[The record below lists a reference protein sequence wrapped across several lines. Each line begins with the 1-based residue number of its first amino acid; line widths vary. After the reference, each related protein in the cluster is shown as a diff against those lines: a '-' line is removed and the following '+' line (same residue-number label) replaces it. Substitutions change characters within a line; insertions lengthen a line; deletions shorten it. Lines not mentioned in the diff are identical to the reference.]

1 MYSIGKNSDTTGY
14 GIKKFFVDTEVEI
27 SNIPLETVFPGST
40 AFVIENSKS
49 YMLNNQYKWI
59 ELQSTGG
66 GSSGGGGDIPPGE
79 EVNYDG
85 GTVIG

>member
-49 YMLNNQYKWI
+49 YMLNNQFQWI
-59 ELQSTGG
+59 EISNGGGSTGG
-66 GSSGGGGDIPPGE
+66 GGNISPDDEI
-79 EVNYDG
+79 NYDG

>member
-1 MYSIGKNSDTTGY
+1 MYSIGKNSDTIGY

-49 YMLNNQYKWI
+49 YMLNNQFQWI
-59 ELQSTGG
+59 EI
-66 GSSGGGGDIPPGE
+66 SSGGGSAGGGGNISPDDEI
-79 EVNYDG
+79 NYDG

>member
-27 SNIPLETVFPGST
+27 LNIPLETVFPGST

-49 YMLNNQYKWI
+49 YMLNNQFKWV
-59 ELQSTGG
+59 EVSNG
-66 GSSGGGGDIPPGE
+66 GSSGGGGDIPPDDE
-79 EVNYDG
+79 INYDG